1 MVDIHVYDCGSKAM
15 VSSKDRL
22 LENLA
27 NYINCPQSALR
38 INKTDNGKPELTG
51 VEYHGGFSI
60 SHSRNLLVQAFSSIG
75 VIGIDVEYKNHRRNY
90 LKLAKRYFHTQEYN
104 YIRRLDENSS
114 MQWFYK
120 LWTAKEAVCKA
131 EGGRLWYYLRDNY
144 LVEDNTNRKTMINLI
159 KGLTI
164 MQYQHIAGFSLTI
177 ATEEKPD
184 RVRFIYA

>member
-1 MVDIHVYDCGSKAM
+1 MVNVHVYNYASKGT
-15 VSSKDRL
+15 VSSKNRL
-22 LENLA
+22 IENLA
-27 NYINCPQSALR
+27 SYLQCQQSA
-38 INKTDNGKPELTG
+38 ITISKNKNGKPELRGT
-51 VEYHGGFSI
+51 EYHGGFSI
-60 SHSRNLLVQAFSSIG
+60 SHSRNILVQAFSSAG
-75 VIGIDVEYKNHRRNY
+75 AIGIDIEYKNHRRNY

-104 YIRRLDENSS
+104 YISSLDENAS

-144 LVEDNTNRKTMINLI
+144 LVEDNTNRKKMINLI
-159 KGLTI
+159 KGLTV

-184 RVRFIYA
+184 KVRFIYA